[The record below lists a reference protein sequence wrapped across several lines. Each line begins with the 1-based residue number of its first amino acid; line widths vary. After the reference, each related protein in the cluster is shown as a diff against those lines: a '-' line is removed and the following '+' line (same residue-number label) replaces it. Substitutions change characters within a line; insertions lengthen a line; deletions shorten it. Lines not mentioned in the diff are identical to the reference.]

1 MNRNT
6 NKLKRVR
13 SRKNNIES
21 PAKRQFLKETEKHRR
36 DLFAQSITNLR
47 DVLLIQKPSDTNEE
61 NTKLDKTSILC
72 QAATFLEEHKHNL
85 TNETKS
91 VISNM
96 QNPSRLSLHSI
107 LEFSWK
113 PPFDITSIDEWLPI
127 AVESMQCF
135 FLVIKLDLN
144 LYKIV
149 HVSKNIHSYFGYS
162 QDELINHSLFDFIL
176 PSNHDQLL
184 AYLLNNHQVLQTCD
198 ISWKRAVDND
208 YEQCTLIGAYRTIN
222 ENEEYFMSIV
232 KLNTLDR
239 MLRMNADY
247 PTEEFITYL
256 NIQGKFVY
264 VDSKAR
270 QILGYDPFEMIER
283 TYFDFVHPDDLSVI
297 VRAYKLWK
305 ENGNEKSE
313 PYRFLT
319 KDDQWILLQ
328 TSSQAHINAWTGK
341 VESYICTTYIVQCH
355 SLQQQFAERPINI
368 QTNNLDNTADVLLSP
383 SMITT
388 TAQSSASSI
397 TTTISSI
404 LNIQESN
411 SSSSGNEITPFLT
424 HLLNDI
430 YQEAIFDKLT
440 ECRRIKQNE
449 INIRQEEIRVIDHVR
464 QFVNEYH
471 IKHSNN
477 QLTSDE
483 MQNTNTEDIT
493 LNMFDTNS
501 DLTVFD
507 DPIANT
513 TDRYCPEIDSRDD
526 MSIDSLSSLSSSP
539 ETEPF
544 SDISTTNNPIQDTE
558 YLTSTTNPTND

>member
-13 SRKNNIES
+13 SRKNNIET
-21 PAKRQFLKETEKHRR
+21 PAKRQFLKETEKRRR

-47 DVLLIQKPSDTNEE
+47 DILLIQKPSDTNEE
-61 NTKLDKTSILC
+61 NT
-72 QAATFLEEHKHNL
+72 N
-85 TNETKS
+85 
-91 VISNM
+91 
-96 QNPSRLSLHSI
+96 
-107 LEFSWK
+107 
-113 PPFDITSIDEWLPI
+113 
-127 AVESMQCF
+127 QCNVF
-135 FLVIKLDLN
+135 FLVIKLDLSFH
-144 LYKIV
+144 KIV
-149 HVSKNIHSYFGYS
+149 YVSKNIHSYFGYS
-162 QDELINHSLFDFIL
+162 QEELINHSLFDFIL

-222 ENEEYFMSIV
+222 ENEQYFMSIV
-232 KLNTLDR
+232 KINTLDR

-247 PTEEFITYL
+247 PVEEFITYL
-256 NIQGKFVY
+256 NTQGKFVY
-264 VDSKAR
+264 IDSKAR
-270 QILGYDPFEMIER
+270 EMLGYDPFELIGR
-283 TYFDFVHPDDLSVI
+283 TYFDFVHPDDLPVI

-328 TSSQAHINAWTGK
+328 TSSQAHINKWTGK

-368 QTNNLDNTADVLLSP
+368 QTNNSDNSADALLSP

-388 TAQSSASSI
+388 TAQSSSSI

-404 LNIQESN
+404 LNNQESN
-411 SSSSGNEITPFLT
+411 SSSSENEITPFLT

-430 YQEAIFDKLT
+430 YQEAIFNKLT
-440 ECRRIKQNE
+440 EYRRIKQNE

-477 QLTSDE
+477 QLISDE
-483 MQNTNTEDIT
+483 MKDSNTEDLA
-493 LNMFDTNS
+493 LNMLNRNS
-501 DLTVFD
+501 DITSSKSS
-507 DPIANT
+507 ITNT
-513 TDRYCPEIDSRDD
+513 TDQYCIQIDSKDNMPVD
-526 MSIDSLSSLSSSP
+526 PLSSISSSFP
-539 ETEPF
+539 TEPF

-558 YLTSTTNPTND
+558 YLTSTTNPTNH